1 MFDSPNSPY
10 NNFGHSEDELS
21 ALRDYLTTVDEY
33 GNLKADNQ
41 QQENIFEVPKTDD
54 IPKKPFKIMS
64 VYSRH
69 SRGGIEEIRERT
81 YDGRTGKTHESHT
94 RRIGDRWFRNDT
106 VTDEDGEKKAKEV
119 WHNVSANEVLD
130 FKDEWVARRS
140 VLPHTEGDCLMESK

>member
-54 IPKKPFKIMS
+54 IPI
-64 VYSRH
+64 
-69 SRGGIEEIRERT
+69 
-81 YDGRTGKTHESHT
+81 
-94 RRIGDRWFRNDT
+94 T
-106 VTDEDGEKKAKEV
+106 VTDIIQPAGAV
-119 WHNVSANEVLD
+119 N
-130 FKDEWVARRS
+130 
-140 VLPHTEGDCLMESK
+140 